1 MTQAGGMAAALPR
14 RHHGG
19 RRADLAQAATVV
31 ALLAAVYHR
40 TAAELWRTW
49 TTNDNYSHGP
59 LIPVVALALV
69 WSRRARLA
77 AAAPGRDAR
86 GVLLVALACAL
97 QIAGVR
103 ADVFAL
109 QGWSLVLMLS
119 GLSLAMLGGP
129 VTRLLAFPILYLAFM
144 LTFPP
149 FVMNQLSYALKEI
162 TVRLSTLAA
171 ETLGVALQRSGMTL
185 HLARG
190 TLEIENPC
198 SGLRS
203 LLAML
208 AAGALFAYLQPGG
221 WARRGALVLLAIPIA
236 MAANA
241 LRITLLILVA
251 HYGSV
256 KRAVGMFHDV
266 TGYLTFALALAG
278 LLAAR
283 VALRPRRAAPRRT
296 ESPA

>member
-1 MTQAGGMAAALPR
+1 MARAAGVAAVSPR
-14 RHHGG
+14 MEPGARPAG
-19 RRADLAQAATVV
+19 LAQAAIVLV
-31 ALLAAVYHR
+31 LLAAVYHR

-77 AAAPGRDAR
+77 AAPPGRDAR
-86 GVLLVALACAL
+86 GLLLVALACVL

-103 ADVFAL
+103 GDVFAL
-109 QGWSLVLMLS
+109 QGWSLVVMLC
-119 GLSLAMLGGP
+119 GLSLALLGSP

-149 FVMNQLSYALKEI
+149 FVMNQLSYALKEV
-162 TVRLSTLAA
+162 TVRLSTRAA
-171 ETLGVALQRSGMTL
+171 ELLGVAIQRSGMTL
-185 HLARG
+185 YLARG
-190 TLEIENPC
+190 VLEIENPC

-208 AAGALFAYLQPGG
+208 AAGTLFAYLQPGG
-221 WARRGALVLLAIPIA
+221 WVRRGTLVLLAVPIA

-251 HYGSV
+251 HYASV
-256 KRAVGMFHDV
+256 KRAVGTFHDV
-266 TGYLTFALALAG
+266 TGYLTFALALAA

-283 VALRPRRAAPRRT
+283 AALRPRGAAPRRT